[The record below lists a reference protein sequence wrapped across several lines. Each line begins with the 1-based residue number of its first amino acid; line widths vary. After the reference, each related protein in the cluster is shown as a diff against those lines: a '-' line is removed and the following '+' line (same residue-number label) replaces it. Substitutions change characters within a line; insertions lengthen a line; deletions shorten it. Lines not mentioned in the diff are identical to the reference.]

1 MGLLSYLRD
10 KKTAHLSQSTV
21 SGIGKEMHAD
31 WAAMTEIQGDFYSA
45 LTMSKNIHGAGL
57 TFRCKAKEVDRKIIS
72 LSISEKADKYYF
84 ELGKRYKI
92 RLQFD
97 NSIVIYAYMFA
108 YKHRHASIEAITEEF
123 IHNLFDSENL
133 KLQYLGDNKK
143 KVTMKFSLKGS
154 NSAINATVVRAENH
168 TDEPPVDFL
177 SY

>member
-21 SGIGKEMHAD
+21 SGVGKEMHED
-31 WAAMTEIQGDFYSA
+31 WAAMTEQQGGFYSA

-57 TFRCKAKEVDRKIIS
+57 TFRCKSKDQSKLFC
-72 LSISEKADKYYF
+72 LSISEKTEKRFF
-84 ELGKRYKI
+84 ELGKRYKV

-97 NSIVIYAYMFA
+97 NSIVLYAYMFA
-108 YKHRHASIEAITEEF
+108 YKHRHASFEDITEDF

-133 KLQYLGDNKK
+133 RLQYLDDNKK

-154 NSAINATVVRAENH
+154 HSAINTTSTRAKDH
-168 TDEPPVDFL
+168 TDEPDVDFL

>member
-10 KKTAHLSQSTV
+10 RKTEHLSQSTV
-21 SGIGKEMHAD
+21 SGVGKEMFAD
-31 WAAMTEIQGDFYSA
+31 WAAMTEVQGGYYSA

-57 TFRCKAKEVDRKIIS
+57 TFRCKAKEDRKIIS
-72 LSISEKADKYYF
+72 LSISEKTDKYFF
-84 ELGKRYKI
+84 ELGKKYKI

-108 YKHRHASIEAITEEF
+108 YKHRHASIEDITEEF

-154 NSAINATVVRAENH
+154 TAAINATIARAKDH
-168 TDEPPVDFL
+168 SDGPPVDFL

>member
-1 MGLLSYLRD
+1 MGLLNYLRD
-10 KKTAHLSQSTV
+10 KKASHLSQSTV
-21 SGIGKEMHAD
+21 SGIGKESHIN
-31 WAAMTEIQGDFYSA
+31 WAAMTEEQGGFYSA

-57 TFRCKAKEVDRKIIS
+57 TFRCKTKEDQKMFS
-72 LSISEKADKYYF
+72 LSISEKTDKYFF

-97 NSIVIYAYMFA
+97 NSIVLYAYMFA
-108 YKHRHASIEAITEEF
+108 YKHRHASIEDITEDF

-133 KLQYLGDNKK
+133 KLQYLNDNKK

-154 NSAINATVVRAENH
+154 TSAINATVMRAKNH

>member
-1 MGLLSYLRD
+1 MGLLSFLRD
-10 KKTAHLSQSTV
+10 RKEEHLSQSTV
-21 SGIGKEMHAD
+21 SGVGKDIHED
-31 WAAMTEIQGDFYSA
+31 WAAMTEVQGGFYSA

-57 TFRCKAKEVDRKIIS
+57 TFRCKANDERKIIS
-72 LSISEKADKYYF
+72 LSISEKTEKYFF
-84 ELGKRYKI
+84 ELGKKYKI

-108 YKHRHASIEAITEEF
+108 YKHRHASIEDITEDF

-154 NSAINATVVRAENH
+154 TAAINATIKRAKDH
-168 TDEPPVDFL
+168 SDEPPVDFL
-177 SY
+177 SS

>member
-1 MGLLSYLRD
+1 MGLLDYLRD

-21 SGIGKEMHAD
+21 SGVGKEIHAD
-31 WAAMTEIQGDFYSA
+31 WAAMTEIQGGFYSA
-45 LTMSKNIHGAGL
+45 LTRSKTIHGAGL
-57 TFRCKAKEVDRKIIS
+57 TNRCKAKEDRKVIS
-72 LSISEKADKYYF
+72 LSISEKTDKYYF

-97 NSIVIYAYMFA
+97 NSIVIYAHMFA

-123 IHNLFDSENL
+123 IHNLFDSGNL

-143 KVTMKFSLKGS
+143 KVTMKFSLIGS
-154 NSAINATVVRAENH
+154 NSAINSTIARAEKH
-168 TDEPPVDFL
+168 SDEPPVDFL

>member
-10 KKTAHLSQSTV
+10 RKTEHLSQSTV
-21 SGIGKEMHAD
+21 SGIGKEMHED
-31 WAAMTEIQGDFYSA
+31 WAAMTEIQGGYYSA

-57 TFRCKAKEVDRKIIS
+57 TFRCKAKEGRKIIS
-72 LSISEKADKYYF
+72 LSISEKTDKYFF

-97 NSIVIYAYMFA
+97 NSIVIYAYMHA
-108 YKHRHASIEAITEEF
+108 YKHRHACIEDITEEF
-123 IHNLFDSENL
+123 THNLFDSEHL

-154 NSAINATVVRAENH
+154 NSAINATIARAENYS
-168 TDEPPVDFL
+168 DEPPVDFL

>member
-10 KKTAHLSQSTV
+10 KKTAHLTQSTV
-21 SGIGKEMHAD
+21 SGIGKEMHED
-31 WAAMTEIQGDFYSA
+31 WAAMTEIQGGYYSA

-57 TFRCKAKEVDRKIIS
+57 TFRCRAKDQLKIIS
-72 LSISEKADKYYF
+72 LSISEKTDKYFF

-97 NSIVIYAYMFA
+97 NSIVLYAYMFA
-108 YKHRHASIEAITEEF
+108 YKHRHASIENITEDF

-154 NSAINATVVRAENH
+154 HSAINATATRAKDH